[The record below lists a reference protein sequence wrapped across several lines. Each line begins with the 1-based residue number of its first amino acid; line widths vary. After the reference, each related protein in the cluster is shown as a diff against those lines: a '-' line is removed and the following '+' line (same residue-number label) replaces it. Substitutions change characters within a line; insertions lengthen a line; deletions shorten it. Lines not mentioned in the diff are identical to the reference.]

1 MFIELRQYQS
11 FPGRRDD
18 LVKYMTE
25 AVIPFQ
31 IAKGMVIL
39 GSWVGET
46 EPNLYVWIRRFESE
60 AEREQLY
67 HDVYQS
73 DEWKNVIGPKLGE
86 SLDRSTIVVTRL
98 EATRKSVLQ

>member
-11 FPGRRDD
+11 WPGLRDG

-25 AVIPFQ
+25 TVIPFQ
-31 IAKGMVIL
+31 IGKGMVIL

-46 EPNLYVWIRRFESE
+46 EENLYVWIRRFESE

-73 DEWKNVIGPKLGE
+73 NEWKNVIGPRLGE
-86 SLDRSTIVVTRL
+86 LFDRTKIVVTRL
-98 EATRKSVLQ
+98 VATSKSVLQ